1 MADAGLIFVCVGCCC
16 GRDGYGGAL
25 APQRALRLAM
35 TRAYKKSDLAGRV
48 RLVFSACLGP
58 CSESNVVLL
67 YLHGRPL
74 WFRRMNT
81 GDRLTALMDYLR
93 AAVADPTAS
102 LPPSLAAR
110 SFSWTGGGIGPEPPI
125 ADTEL
130 VTTPVETAR

>member
-16 GRDGYGGAL
+16 GRDGHGGAL
-25 APQRALRLAM
+25 APQRALRLAV
-35 TRAYKKSDLAGRV
+35 TRAYKKSDLSGRV
-48 RLVFSACLGP
+48 RLVFSDCLGP

-74 WFRRMNT
+74 WVRRMNT
-81 GDRLTALMDYLR
+81 ADLLTALMDYLR
-93 AAVADPTAS
+93 AAVDDPTAS

-125 ADTEL
+125 GDIEL
-130 VTTPVETAR
+130 VTMPVETAR